1 MGEQVGSPGPLLL
14 LSLAVLL
21 IPRTAIHDWRLRP
34 DGRHE
39 GIVRVREWLTGI
51 VADLRPAQIEDDT
64 SPTWA
69 MSIAGDLRAGTE
81 PNTALRNASGR
92 LDLAVAAA
100 AAVRVGG
107 DVPAALVSDAE
118 VADDQLLRSVAACW
132 SVGESTGAALAA
144 IIEGIVDSHR
154 QSVSVRRSL
163 AVELAGP
170 RTTARLMTL
179 LPAMGLL
186 LAWLLG
192 INPLAWL
199 FGSLIGFTALITG
212 IGLNVLGAVW
222 TRHLVA
228 EVEVIG

>member
-1 MGEQVGSPGPLLL
+1 MNRHGWLLL
-14 LSLAVLL
+14 LPLAVLV
-21 IPRTAIHDWRLRP
+21 IPSAGLRSWRLGPSRQ
-34 DGRHE
+34 RE
-39 GIVRVREWLTGI
+39 GLGRVRPWLAGT
-51 VADLRPAQIEDDT
+51 VNDFKHASLEDDT
-64 SPTWA
+64 SATWA

-92 LDLAVAAA
+92 LHVAVRAA
-100 AAVRVGG
+100 AAVRIGG
-107 DVPAALVSDAE
+107 DVAAALALDADA
-118 VADDQLLRSVAACW
+118 ADDQLLRSVAACW

-144 IIEGIVDSHR
+144 IIEGIVDGHR

-179 LPAMGLL
+179 LPGLGLL

-192 INPLAWL
+192 VNPLAWL
-199 FGSLIGFTALITG
+199 FSSPIGWIALISG
-212 IGLNVLGAVW
+212 VGLNVLGAVW

-228 EVEVIG
+228 EVEAIV